1 MYAICLSLL
10 KSRTTTQEQLGTG
23 TPSTMFSSQ
32 LNPQQRADALS
43 SLATEEF
50 DTLIIGGGV
59 NGVGAA
65 LDAVTRGLKVAL
77 VEAQDIAS
85 GTSSRSSKLIHGGLR
100 YLEQYDF
107 KLVREALRERELM
120 VSTQCPHLV
129 KPVSFLY
136 PLTEKVK
143 ERTYV
148 GAGLALYDALRGMK
162 RALPSHKHLTGKTI
176 GQISPS
182 LRQDI
187 ITGAIRYFDAQVDD
201 ARHTMMIA
209 RTAAR
214 HGAVIATQIRV
225 DDLIRNG
232 KRVIGVI
239 ATDTTTNKEIK
250 ISAKATIMC
259 AGVWSDELH
268 ARFGLTPGYT
278 VAMSKG
284 VHIVL
289 PGDSIKSKDGIILKT
304 PVSVLFL
311 IPWGDKWIVGTTDTP
326 YDGDRTKPLATQE
339 DVQYI
344 LDQANR
350 VLEPK
355 IKAEDIIGVF
365 AGLRPLVANKTGSA
379 TTKLS
384 REHTVDRPV
393 PGFVS
398 LAGGKYTT
406 YRVMAKDAVDLAVLD
421 LRKLVSDSVTD
432 KLPLIGADG
441 YFALVQ
447 QTEKIAE
454 KYAVSEATITHL
466 LNRYGSLI
474 EEILEIINEDPSMS
488 ERLIPDLPYIKA
500 EILHAVTHEGALS
513 VEDVLLRRTRISFED
528 FYSGSEVATEVA
540 NIIGGELGWGAR
552 ERNASVKSFLAVT
565 DKEEEA
571 LLELVNS

>member
-1 MYAICLSLL
+1 
-10 KSRTTTQEQLGTG
+10 
-23 TPSTMFSSQ
+23 MFTSQ
-32 LNPQQRADALS
+32 LNPQQRAAAMT

-50 DTLIIGGGV
+50 DILIIGGGV

-77 VEAQDIAS
+77 VESHDFAA

-176 GQISPS
+176 AAISPS

-214 HGAVIATQIRV
+214 HGAVMATGVRV
-225 DDLIRNG
+225 EDLIRNG
-232 KRVIGVI
+232 KRVTGVVAVDT
-239 ATDTTTNKEIK
+239 ATKKKIT

-268 ARFGLTPGYT
+268 AKFELTPGYT

-289 PGDSIKSKDGIILKT
+289 PGDAIKSQDGIILKT

-326 YDGDRTKPLATQE
+326 YDGDRANPRATQE

-350 VLEPK
+350 VLEPQ
-355 IKAEDIIGVF
+355 IKADDILGVF

-384 REHTVDRPV
+384 REHTVDRPA

-398 LAGGKYTT
+398 IAGGKYTT

-421 LRKLVSDSVTD
+421 LRRLVNESVTD

-447 QTEKIAE
+447 QTSKISE
-454 KYAVSEATITHL
+454 KYSISEATVTHL
-466 LNRYGSLI
+466 LDRYGSLI
-474 EEILEIINEDPSMS
+474 EEILEIIDADSSMAQ
-488 ERLIPDLPYIKA
+488 RLIPELPYIKA

-513 VEDVLLRRTRISFED
+513 VEDVLLRRTRISFEAFD
-528 FYSGSEVATEVA
+528 GGVDVAADVA
-540 NIIGGELGWGAR
+540 KIIGAQLGWGAK
-552 ERNASVKSFLAVT
+552 ERSASVDSFIELME
-565 DKEEEA
+565 KEEEA
-571 LLELVNS
+571 LVELVNS

>member
-1 MYAICLSLL
+1 
-10 KSRTTTQEQLGTG
+10 
-23 TPSTMFSSQ
+23 MFTSQ
-32 LNPQQRADALS
+32 LNPQQRAAALT

-50 DTLIIGGGV
+50 DILIIGGGV
-59 NGVGAA
+59 NGAGAA

-77 VEAQDIAS
+77 VESHDFAA

-176 GQISPS
+176 AAISPS

-214 HGAVIATQIRV
+214 HGAVMATGVRV
-225 DDLIRNG
+225 EDLIRNG
-232 KRVIGVI
+232 KRVTGVVAVDT
-239 ATDTTTNKEIK
+239 ATKKKIT

-268 ARFGLTPGYT
+268 AKFELTPGYT

-289 PGDSIKSKDGIILKT
+289 PGDAIKSQDGIILKT

-326 YDGDRTKPLATQE
+326 YDGNRANPRATQE

-350 VLEPK
+350 VLEPQ
-355 IKAEDIIGVF
+355 IKADDILGVF

-384 REHTVDRPV
+384 REHTVDRPA

-398 LAGGKYTT
+398 IAGGKYTT

-421 LRKLVSDSVTD
+421 LRRLVNESVTD

-447 QTEKIAE
+447 QTSKISE
-454 KYAVSEATITHL
+454 KYSISEATVTHL
-466 LNRYGSLI
+466 LDRYGSLI
-474 EEILEIINEDPSMS
+474 EEILEIIDADSSMAQ
-488 ERLIPDLPYIKA
+488 RLIPELPYIKA

-513 VEDVLLRRTRISFED
+513 VEDVLLRRTRISFEAFD
-528 FYSGSEVATEVA
+528 GGVDVAADVA
-540 NIIGGELGWGAR
+540 KIIGAQLGWGAK
-552 ERNASVKSFLAVT
+552 ERSASVVSFTELME
-565 DKEEEA
+565 KEEEA
-571 LLELVNS
+571 LVELVNS

>member
-1 MYAICLSLL
+1 
-10 KSRTTTQEQLGTG
+10 
-23 TPSTMFSSQ
+23 MFTSQ
-32 LNPQQRADALS
+32 LNPQQRAAAMT

-50 DTLIIGGGV
+50 DILIIGGGV

-77 VEAQDIAS
+77 VESHDFAA

-176 GQISPS
+176 AAISPS

-214 HGAVIATQIRV
+214 HGAVMATGVRV
-225 DDLIRNG
+225 EDLIRNG
-232 KRVIGVI
+232 KRVTGVVAVDT
-239 ATDTTTNKEIK
+239 ATKKKIT

-268 ARFGLTPGYT
+268 AKFELTPGYT

-289 PGDSIKSKDGIILKT
+289 PGDAIKSQDGIILKT

-326 YDGDRTKPLATQE
+326 YDGDRANPRATQE

-350 VLEPK
+350 VLEPQ
-355 IKAEDIIGVF
+355 IKADDILGVF

-384 REHTVDRPV
+384 REHTVDRPA

-398 LAGGKYTT
+398 IAGGKYTT

-421 LRKLVSDSVTD
+421 LRRLVNESVTD

-447 QTEKIAE
+447 QTSKISE
-454 KYAVSEATITHL
+454 KYSISEATVTHL
-466 LNRYGSLI
+466 LDRYGSLI
-474 EEILEIINEDPSMS
+474 EEILEIIDADSSMAQ
-488 ERLIPDLPYIKA
+488 RLIPELPYIKA

-513 VEDVLLRRTRISFED
+513 VEDVLLRRTRISFEAFD
-528 FYSGSEVATEVA
+528 GGVDVASDVA
-540 NIIGGELGWGAR
+540 KIIGAQLGWGAK
-552 ERNASVKSFLAVT
+552 ERSASVVSFTELME
-565 DKEEEA
+565 KEEEA
-571 LLELVNS
+571 LVELVNS